1 MVELVLRFYDCGAVR
16 CVFVQVV
23 DLILYSLYR
32 MVVSLIEEDIFVPMG
47 FSIVDVAERT
57 TNIILL

>member
-1 MVELVLRFYDCGAVR
+1 
-16 CVFVQVV
+16 
-23 DLILYSLYR
+23 

-57 TNIILL
+57 HLAICCMY